1 MSNQKMKNS
10 KLITHNHNYEKNTE
24 KYDICSDSEHS
35 ETEETSS
42 KQIILY
48 KKLLKEI
55 AETLTSIISQKSEL
69 KKNVDV
75 KTPFDHMRIP
85 QISIYDYLLR
95 IQKYSDVENNT
106 LIIALIYI
114 DRICKKKGI
123 TLNKYNIYRIL
134 FTAILVSIKYNEDH
148 IYDNLYYSKIAGLP
162 VKEINYLERKFL
174 EIINYD
180 LFVSEEL
187 FQKYYEYL
195 N

>member
-1 MSNQKMKNS
+1 MKNS
-10 KLITHNHNYEKNTE
+10 KQITHNYEKSTE

-35 ETEETSS
+35 ETEEASS

-48 KKLLKEI
+48 EKLLKEI
-55 AETLTSIISQKSEL
+55 ADTLMSIISQESEL
-69 KKNVDV
+69 KKTVDV
-75 KTPFDHMRIP
+75 KTPFDHGCIP

-95 IQKYSDVENNT
+95 IQKYSEVENNT

-114 DRICKKKGI
+114 DRICKKKDI

-148 IYDNLYYSKIAGLP
+148 IYNNSYYSKIAGLT

-180 LFVSEEL
+180 LFVSDEL
-187 FQKYYEYL
+187 FQKYNEYL
-195 N
+195 H